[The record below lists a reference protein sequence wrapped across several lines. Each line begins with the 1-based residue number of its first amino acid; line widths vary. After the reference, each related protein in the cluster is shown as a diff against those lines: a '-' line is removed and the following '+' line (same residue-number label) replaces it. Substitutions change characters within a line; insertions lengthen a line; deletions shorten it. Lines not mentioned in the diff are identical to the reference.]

1 MDYKFNGALNEFLAN
16 AEDIDEN
23 ELEEILQEF
32 VEKYNNGE
40 ISYENIAMAQAYE
53 LLEEAEYTK
62 SKKKAKKLAEE
73 AYEICPDCFDAVIFQ
88 ASLEDNLIKREEL
101 LNEGLEFE
109 KDRLTE
115 EGYFEKENIGSFYG
129 IFETRP
135 YIRGLSF
142 KVATLISQ
150 GKIKL
155 AMEVCKEI
163 LRLNESDNTGI
174 RYSLAAMYAYF
185 EDEKKL
191 LSLYEK
197 YPENNLS
204 MLFPL
209 LALYYKLGNYD
220 KAKEYLLM
228 INKNNKNFVKFFK
241 GTFEEND
248 DVPSSY
254 FSVGDSSE
262 ITMYFNN
269 YSFLVVTMPYL
280 DEFVLK
286 YSKNSKK

>member
-1 MDYKFNGALNEFLAN
+1 MDYKFNGALNDFFS
-16 AEDIDEN
+16 DIGDVNEN
-23 ELEEILQEF
+23 ELEEKLQEF

-40 ISYENIAMAQAYE
+40 IDYENTAMDQAYE
-53 LLEEAEYTK
+53 LLEEAENTK
-62 SKKKAKKLAEE
+62 SKKKAIKLAEE
-73 AYEICPDCFDAVIFQ
+73 AYEICPDCFDAVIFR
-88 ASLEDNLIKREEL
+88 ASLEDNFIKREKL

-109 KDRLTE
+109 KDRLTD
-115 EGYFEKENIGSFYG
+115 EGYFEKEYIGSFYG
-129 IFETRP
+129 IFETRH
-135 YIRGLSF
+135 YIRGLSC
-142 KVATLISQ
+142 KVYNLIAQ

-163 LRLNESDNTGI
+163 LRLNENDNTGI
-174 RYSLAAMYAYF
+174 RYSLAAIYAYF
-185 EDEKKL
+185 EDEKEL

-228 INKNNKNFVKFFK
+228 INKNNRNFIKFFK
-241 GTFEEND
+241 GTFEENE
-248 DVPSSY
+248 DVPSGY
-254 FSVGDSSE
+254 FSIGGSSE

-269 YSFLVVTMPYL
+269 YSFLVVTMPCL
-280 DEFVLK
+280 DEFVLE